1 MWHSQKFS
9 FKNQK
14 TKTKTHHTIHLTLMN
29 VIKLRLSKAPFKK
42 RKERHFT
49 LFQSLFTFI
58 LCHHSEQ
65 SDLVSKTMQIKS
77 RVLGKWKEIDTGIPF
92 SDIKSNKNDRF
103 ISKKQIGKLMLR
115 KADLS
120 SQKYLHR
127 VPPCNNLFI
136 YDNP

>member
-14 TKTKTHHTIHLTLMN
+14 TKTKIHHTIHLTLMN

-77 RVLGKWKEIDTGIPF
+77 RMLGKWKEIDTGIPF

>member
-1 MWHSQKFS
+1 
-9 FKNQK
+9 
-14 TKTKTHHTIHLTLMN
+14 MN
-29 VIKLRLSKAPFKK
+29 VIKLHLIKPPFKK

-77 RVLGKWKEIDTGIPF
+77 RMLGKWKEIDTGIPF

-103 ISKKQIGKLMLR
+103 MSKKQIGKLTLR

-136 YDNP
+136 MIILNFVTKIRWHVDIHCLGMQAKGLNV